1 LLEEA
6 TNDVSFAL
14 ELQTKEKKREKKPRK
29 QYMIAKKISC
39 TDRGFS
45 VGFSDR

>member
-14 ELQTKEKKREKKPRK
+14 ELQTKEKKEKKK
-29 QYMIAKKISC
+29 EAIYDSEKDIMH
-39 TDRGFS
+39 
-45 VGFSDR
+45 